1 MEKNYNR
8 QNDDIRKTVKNNP
21 KGKKQTV
28 NKKIILILLNLDG
41 IKTQDIIKIWNGIRP
56 IKKQVT

>member
-28 NKKIILILLNLDG
+28 NKKILLILALVVLIIVG
-41 IKTQDIIKIWNGIRP
+41 IFIIN
-56 IKKQVT
+56 